1 MPETPVTPD
10 AAHTPRPVPV
20 ANAFAWYE
28 QAMRLFKRA
37 PAVWCVL
44 GLITVVAE
52 LGLQLIPG
60 VGMALAKVLVPVVE
74 CGMIIGAV
82 AVDRGAALQVRVA
95 FAAFGAPPSA
105 VAAIVCAALLI
116 FGAEALTAYGI
127 ANVNLLEPGGDDPSL
142 TGSELTTIFA
152 IGTLVSLPL
161 TFVPFAALLEN
172 ASFTRA
178 FASSARGFALN
189 VLPLLVFG
197 ALSLVLVL
205 IGLLSFGFGLI
216 AIFPLVTAASY
227 AAWKDIYA
235 VTAPTPDVG
244 A

>member
-1 MPETPVTPD
+1 MPETPVTPS
-10 AAHTPRPVPV
+10 AAHVPRAVPV
-20 ANAFAWYE
+20 SNAFAWYE

-44 GLITVVAE
+44 GLITLVAE
-52 LGLQLIPG
+52 LGLQLVPG
-60 VGMALAKVLVPVVE
+60 VGLALAKLLVPVIE

-82 AVDRGAALQVRVA
+82 AVDRGAPLQVSVA
-95 FAAFGAPPSA
+95 FAAFAAPPAA
-105 VAAIVCAALLI
+105 VAAIVAAALLI

-127 ANVNLLEPGGDDPSL
+127 AGVNLLEPGGDEPSL
-142 TGSELTTIFA
+142 TGTELTTIFA
-152 IGTLVSLPL
+152 VGTLVSLPL

-189 VLPLLVFG
+189 VMALLLFG

-205 IGLLSFGFGLI
+205 IGLLSYGFGLI

-235 VTAPTPDVG
+235 VADATPEV
-244 A
+244 AA